1 MSSSH
6 NEIFMSI
13 DNDDGTK
20 KEGFKIP
27 YNPESFRVVEG
38 TNEKTVNIAG
48 LGQVVVKSGRSPL
61 SLTFSSFFPFVED
74 FESDLEG
81 EEYEQAKRDYE
92 RALKAGSELND
103 NETLLKPNEYD
114 KLIRKWKNGSDAVHV
129 LITNT
134 NINAFFSIST
144 YTTEEEG
151 GDVGKISY
159 TLTLKQYG
167 SAQGT
172 DGTDGTSTGGG
183 MVRRIDIE
191 PYQLPSVPATYQV
204 QKGDTLE
211 SIAKYFYND
220 ISRIYDIYKL
230 NTKLL
235 AKGVLTKIKKGQIL
249 NMPDP

>member
-134 NINAFFSIST
+134 NINAFFSICGFFSESIKSASCKT
-144 YTTEEEG
+144 C
-151 GDVGKISY
+151 SA
-159 TLTLKQYG
+159 KQYCSNG
-167 SAQGT
+167 SC
-172 DGTDGTSTGGG
+172 
-183 MVRRIDIE
+183 
-191 PYQLPSVPATYQV
+191 
-204 QKGDTLE
+204 K
-211 SIAKYFYND
+211 
-220 ISRIYDIYKL
+220 
-230 NTKLL
+230 
-235 AKGVLTKIKKGQIL
+235 KI
-249 NMPDP
+249 P